1 MDVLEEK
8 VGRVSLSTTA
18 RSTKRRHI
26 SPSNLHISSF
36 VVAKKKADAIEGD
49 YSILFLR
56 AGNKHPVSFKRS
68 KLLLPSTILI
78 YGEKPR
84 DAAKRALTQQLGNYD
99 SLQDPQLLNMQSY
112 YGAHWDI
119 VFLYETWMKD
129 GAQEVSAKEPYVGA
143 SFYSVS
149 NLPRSEISEDHLEVL
164 DEMLHPSEASS

>member
-1 MDVLEEK
+1 MFQKRKWVK
-8 VGRVSLSTTA
+8 ISLSTPA
-18 RSTKRRHI
+18 RSLRRRQI

-36 VVAKKKADAIEGD
+36 VVAKKKKTDPSYGE

-56 AGNKHPVSFKRS
+56 AGDKHPVSFKRG
-68 KLLLPSTILI
+68 KLLLPSTILN

-84 DAAKRALTQQLGNYD
+84 DAAKRALAVQLGNSD
-99 SLQDPQLLNMQSY
+99 SLQEPQLLAMQSY

-129 GAQEVSAKEPYVGA
+129 GAQEISAKEPYVEAG
-143 SFYSVS
+143 FYSVS

-164 DEMLHPSEASS
+164 DETLHPSEASS